1 LGDSIIATTLN
12 SVLGRTAH
20 VAVALAGASIVGM
33 AGVEAWQVFA
43 RYVLNNSPS
52 WTEPVALLLMSTAMM
67 LGAAAGVRANRH
79 FGFFLLVEHASPGVR
94 RVLLFIPKLIALA
107 VGSMLAGWGV
117 EMMIDAWDFQMAGAP
132 LPQGVVF
139 LPMCVGG
146 ALIALFALEQL
157 ISPPP
162 PIVSGE

>member
-1 LGDSIIATTLN
+1 MN

-20 VAVALAGASIVGM
+20 IAVATAGACIVSM
-33 AGVEAWQVFA
+33 AAVEAWQVFA

-79 FGFFLLVEHASPGVR
+79 FGFFLLVEHASPGKR

-107 VGSMLAGWGV
+107 VGIMLAGWGG
-117 EMMIDAWDFQMAGAP
+117 EMLIDAWDFRMAGAP

-146 ALIALFALEQL
+146 LLIALFALEQL

-162 PIVSGE
+162 PVSGE

>member
-1 LGDSIIATTLN
+1 MN
-12 SVLGRTAH
+12 SVLRRTAH
-20 VAVALAGASIVGM
+20 AAVAIAGASIVSM
-33 AGVEAWQVFA
+33 AAVEVWQVFA
-43 RYVLNNSPS
+43 RYVLNDSPS

-79 FGFFLLVEHASPGVR
+79 FGFFLLVEHAKPGAR
-94 RVLLFIPKLIALA
+94 RVLVFIPKLIALA
-107 VGSMLAGWGV
+107 VGIMLAGWGA
-117 EMMIDAWDFQMAGAP
+117 EMMIDAWDFRMAGAP

-146 ALIALFALEQL
+146 LLIALFALEQL

-162 PIVSGE
+162 VVLGE

>member
-1 LGDSIIATTLN
+1 MNVALN
-12 SVLGRTAH
+12 RTANA
-20 VAVALAGASIVGM
+20 AVAIAGASIVGM
-33 AGVEAWQVFA
+33 AAVEAWQVFA

-79 FGFFLLVEHASPGVR
+79 FGFFLLVEHAKPGAR
-94 RVLLFIPKLIALA
+94 RILLFIPKLIALA
-107 VGSMLAGWGV
+107 IGIMLAGWGA
-117 EMMIDAWDFQMAGAP
+117 EMMIDAWDFRMAGAP

-146 ALIALFALEQL
+146 LLIALFALEQL

-162 PIVSGE
+162 PVVAGE

>member
-1 LGDSIIATTLN
+1 MNAALN
-12 SVLGRTAH
+12 RTANA
-20 VAVALAGASIVGM
+20 AVAIAGASIVGM
-33 AGVEAWQVFA
+33 AAVEAWQVFA

-79 FGFFLLVEHASPGVR
+79 FGFFLLVEHAKPGAR
-94 RVLLFIPKLIALA
+94 RILLFIPKLIALA
-107 VGSMLAGWGV
+107 IGIMLAGWGA
-117 EMMIDAWDFQMAGAP
+117 EMMIDAWDFRMAGAP

-146 ALIALFALEQL
+146 LLIALFALEQL

-162 PIVSGE
+162 PVVAGE